1 MAVRITVFS
10 IIAVVLGVG
19 TFFLVYFY
27 WKKIKEIFGITTPDS
42 SAADASSAT
51 GAGRDQ
57 EEGTGKSS
65 ADAAQPRGDAAAAG
79 GERRE
84 AGSSGGPGTSNRAG
98 AVGSQ
103 RSSGTLSGPM
113 IVVTAED
120 SSCGELMD
128 YQSLAAACNHWA
140 PENLIGQGAAAK
152 VFSGELPRFGAI
164 AVKRFHVEGQA
175 SGIPW
180 NFDRELEALSQCRHP
195 HVLEILGRAQTGPEQ
210 LIVMPLMQGGALSSA
225 MPRMTWAPRAACLG
239 QVVRA
244 VSFLHG
250 KKMIHR
256 DIKSSNILMD
266 RSLRHARLGDFGLAK
281 DQVRGSRTHGTTGM
295 VVGSPGY
302 MAPELMMRPANQ
314 KTDSFAFGVVILEA
328 LTGLDAWDE
337 KREAVALNDAAV
349 ADQRFKAELLDT
361 KASWPDSEAEILG
374 ELAAKLTSFDP
385 GARLTVLDMEQ
396 GSSYKEHITRADQ
409 ACRALDNREGRELHA
424 PTIIGAP
431 MGGSGSV

>member
-10 IIAVVLGVG
+10 IIALLLGTG
-19 TFFLVYFY
+19 TFFVVYFY
-27 WKKIKEIFGITTPDS
+27 WKKIKEIFGITSPAS
-42 SAADASSAT
+42 SADASSTT
-51 GAGRDQ
+51 GAVPDQ
-57 EEGTGKSS
+57 EEGRGSS
-65 ADAAQPRGDAAAAG
+65 AAQPGGDAAAAG
-79 GERRE
+79 GDK
-84 AGSSGGPGTSNRAG
+84 AGSSSGPGSR
-98 AVGSQ
+98 VGSQ
-103 RSSGTLSGPM
+103 RSSGAMSGPM

-120 SSCGELMD
+120 SSRGELMD

-140 PENLIGQGAAAK
+140 PGNLIGQGAAAK
-152 VFSGELPRFGAI
+152 VFSGELARFGAI
-164 AVKRFHVEGQA
+164 AVKRFHTEGPA
-175 SGIPW
+175 GGIAW
-180 NFDRELEALSQCRHP
+180 NFDRELEALGQCRHP

-210 LIVMPLMQGGALSSA
+210 LIVMPLMEGGALSSA
-225 MPRMTWAPRAACLG
+225 LPRMTWAPRAVCLG

-281 DQVRGSRTHGTTGM
+281 DQVRGSRTHGTTGI

-302 MAPELMMRPANQ
+302 MAPELMMRAANQ

-349 ADQRFKAELLDT
+349 ADQRFKAEMLDT
-361 KASWPDSEAEILG
+361 KASWPVSEVEVLG

-385 GARLTVLDMEQ
+385 GARLTVIDMEQ
-396 GSSYKEHITRADQ
+396 GSDYKEHITRADQ
-409 ACRALDNREGRELHA
+409 ACRASDHVGGREPHA

-431 MGGSGSV
+431 MGGVGSA